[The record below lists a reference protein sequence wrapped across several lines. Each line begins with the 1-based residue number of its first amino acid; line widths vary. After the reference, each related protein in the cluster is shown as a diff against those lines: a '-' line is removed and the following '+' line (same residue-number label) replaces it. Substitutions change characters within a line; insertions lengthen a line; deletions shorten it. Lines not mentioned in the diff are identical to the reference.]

1 MNINFENIEKDILK
15 KVIIYLLLPVIL
27 IITYY
32 YFTKN
37 LYVCLALLS
46 VYLFSLYKYVKNR
59 FSKDFNITKPVTAVR
74 EFGTK
79 VFIKKN
85 EANEETK
92 TESDEKDKLI
102 PEDIQKELSDENPE
116 PELEKRDE
124 LIIEEFVSN

>member
-92 TESDEKDKLI
+92 TETDEKDNLI

>member
-85 EANEETK
+85 EANEEIK
-92 TESDEKDKLI
+92 TETLEKDNLI